1 MPIAPVVLFAAALH
15 ATWNAVVKSVTD
27 RLALMAVM
35 GLATV
40 AICVPMALLVSAP
53 RAAAWPEIAGS
64 VLLHTVYNLLLI
76 ETYRDGDYNQ
86 VYPVARGIAPPTVA
100 IASVLVVGETLSAV
114 QTAGVLI
121 VSGGLMV
128 LAHGSRHEPKRALAF
143 AALTGLLIASYTVVD
158 GVGVRRSDSVLGY
171 TSWLFTAEGLMM
183 VGALVVGSRLSARR
197 PTFDRELVLRGAV
210 AGVLSLIAYGLV
222 LWAQT
227 RGALAVVAGLRET
240 SVVFAAVIGAAVFH
254 ERMPSRRILA
264 SVLIAAGA
272 AALALG

>member
-1 MPIAPVVLFAAALH
+1 MPLAPVVLFAAALH
-15 ATWNAVVKSVTD
+15 ATWNAVVKSVGD

-40 AICVPMALLVSAP
+40 AICIPMALVVSAP
-53 RAAAWPEIAGS
+53 SSTAWPEIAGS
-64 VLLHTVYNLLLI
+64 VLLHVVYNLLLI
-76 ETYRDGDYNQ
+76 ETYREGDYNQ
-86 VYPVARGIAPPTVA
+86 VYPIARGIAPPTVA
-100 IASVLVVGETLSAV
+100 IASVLVVGETLSAL
-114 QTAGVLI
+114 QTIGVLV

-128 LAHGSRHEPKRALAF
+128 LAHGGRHEPKRALAF
-143 AALTGLLIASYTVVD
+143 AVATGLLIASYTVVD
-158 GVGVRRSDSVLGY
+158 GVGVRHSHSVLGY

-183 VGALVVGSRLSARR
+183 VGALVVGTRLSARR
-197 PTFDRELVLRGAV
+197 ATFDRELIERGAV

-227 RGALAVVAGLRET
+227 KGALAVVAALRET
-240 SVVFAAVIGAAVFH
+240 SVVFAAVIGAAMFH
-254 ERMPSRRILA
+254 EQMPQRRIIA